1 MKRFLIYGLLFTIL
15 IQGAAYSF
23 LDNASEVRSYLFTE
37 EIEKAAKDIDK
48 ADPVTQAIIKKEKIK
63 ELEKELEL
71 QEQQLAEI
79 ESDFKVTFIEK
90 FRKKRIESK
99 IKDIETQLKEL
110 EK

>member
-23 LDNASEVRSYLFTE
+23 LDNASEVRSYFFTE

-63 ELEKELEL
+63 ELKKEFEL
-71 QEQQLAEI
+71 QQQKLAEI
-79 ESDFKVTFIEK
+79 ESDSKVTFMEK